1 MRRREFLGVLGGT
14 AAAWPGVAPAQPSP
28 LPTIGFLHSGT
39 RSSYG
44 HLLAAIQQGL
54 GETGFIE
61 GATVRIEYRWAED
74 RFDRLPEL
82 ARDLVQQNV
91 SLIFAGGGEVSA
103 IAAKGATS
111 KIPIVFA
118 IGADPVQHGLVA
130 SMNRP
135 GANVTGTTF
144 LVVQVRPKLVELVR
158 EILPQAKSIAVLA
171 NPNRAGYEQALQDV
185 LGAAK
190 RSGLAVVL
198 LKAGSER
205 EIDAAFSALSS
216 SRVDAMVALSDPVY
230 VNRRVQLAIL
240 AAAHKLPT
248 IFSSRE
254 NIVAGGLICYGASLV
269 EAARQA
275 AIYAGRILKGE
286 KPENL
291 PVLQPTKFE
300 LVINL
305 KTAKALGITV
315 PATLLARADEVIE

>member
-1 MRRREFLGVLGGT
+1 MNRRELITLVGGA
-14 AAAWPGVAPAQPSP
+14 AAAWPVVVRAQQAIPV
-28 LPTIGFLHSGT
+28 IGFLHSGT
-39 RSSYG
+39 RSSYS

-61 GATVRIEYRWAED
+61 GSTVRLEYRWAED

-82 ARDLVQQNV
+82 ARDLVQQKV

-158 EILPQAKSIAVLA
+158 EVLPQAKSIAVLA
-171 NPNRAGYEQALQDV
+171 NPNRAEYEQALQDV
-185 LGAAK
+185 LNAAK
-190 RSGLAVVL
+190 RSDLTVVL
-198 LKAGSER
+198 LKAGGER
-205 EIDAAFSALSS
+205 EIDAAFSSLGS

-230 VNRRVQLAIL
+230 VNRRVQIAIL

-254 NIVAGGLICYGASLV
+254 NVIAGGLICYGASLV

-275 AIYAGRILKGE
+275 AVYTGRILKGE

-305 KTAKALGITV
+305 KTAQALGLSI
-315 PATLLARADEVIE
+315 PPTLLARADEVIE